1 MIAGQVFEPGKSC
14 AGRHSGTAEEAG
26 NVIKIDGFLKSQA
39 LGPGQDLVCLVMFSQ
54 SAPYEN

>member
-1 MIAGQVFEPGKSC
+1 LQVKWSSLESPAPAGT
-14 AGRHSGTAEEAG
+14 SGTAEEAG